1 MKTETRPLMN
11 AAYHLLLVLALRAGI
26 IFMVEL
32 MTYCG
37 AYANDL
43 TKPGLPMKSLV
54 YCSEASPTGFD
65 PNRYIAVS
73 DNAVAA
79 TVFNRLLEYK
89 LENTNKIEP
98 CLAER
103 WDISPDGRAYTFYL
117 RRGVKFHATPW
128 FKPTR
133 DFNAEDVVFTFERML
148 NPNMPFSKAYP
159 AEFPSYIRELEKII
173 AKTEALD
180 PYTVRFTLHSVH
192 APFLS
197 TLAIPSAS
205 ILPAEYAQQLLERG
219 KPSEIN
225 QKPVGTGPFIFRKYD
240 KDSNLVFDSNP
251 EYWKPEDVR
260 LSKLIFSITPDA
272 AVRAQKLIRNE
283 CQVSAVPRPA
293 DIAVLQKVPHLR
305 VLKQSGF
312 TMGYLAYNTTHPQL
326 AVVPMPPLQWGYDKS
341 LKDTPR
347 DVKQARKL
355 LAQAGYQNG
364 FTVSLW
370 AASVQRPA
378 LPASRLMVEM
388 IQADWEK
395 IGVKAKIA
403 TYEL

>member
-89 LENTNKIEP
+89 LENTNKIELS
-98 CLAER
+98 LAER

-133 DFNAEDVVFTFERML
+133 DFNAEDVVFTSNGCLTRICRLARRIRL
-148 NPNMPFSKAYP
+148 NFLATLGSLRRSLLKLKRLILILFVSRSIQSM
-159 AEFPSYIRELEKII
+159 R
-173 AKTEALD
+173 
-180 PYTVRFTLHSVH
+180 RF
-192 APFLS
+192 FL
-197 TLAIPSAS
+197 
-205 ILPAEYAQQLLERG
+205 
-219 KPSEIN
+219 
-225 QKPVGTGPFIFRKYD
+225 
-240 KDSNLVFDSNP
+240 
-251 EYWKPEDVR
+251 
-260 LSKLIFSITPDA
+260 
-272 AVRAQKLIRNE
+272 
-283 CQVSAVPRPA
+283 
-293 DIAVLQKVPHLR
+293 HLR
-305 VLKQSGF
+305 YPRHRFYPL
-312 TMGYLAYNTTHPQL
+312 NTRSNC
-326 AVVPMPPLQWGYDKS
+326 WKE
-341 LKDTPR
+341 
-347 DVKQARKL
+347 
-355 LAQAGYQNG
+355 
-364 FTVSLW
+364 
-370 AASVQRPA
+370 
-378 LPASRLMVEM
+378 ASRQRSIRSRLVPARLFSENM
-388 IQADWEK
+388 IK
-395 IGVKAKIA
+395 IQTLCSTAIQNIGSLRMCACPS
-403 TYEL
+403 